1 MTVTLINKSV
11 KPASTTGDIT
21 LGRHRMKAGALVTQG
36 RDARVSPQELV
47 DGFCGI
53 MLHLRRG

>member
-1 MTVTLINKSV
+1 
-11 KPASTTGDIT
+11 
-21 LGRHRMKAGALVTQG
+21 MKAGALVTQG